1 MPIFISKLWNK
12 QDKNKNTCERKE
24 FTKFYC
30 TKHEKNK
37 MNLWLEDVFK
47 IGVEQIKGYES
58 PMSYLYFFGELVQL
72 TFDLVQLLVDWKWIK
87 NELGVK

>member
-1 MPIFISKLWNK
+1 
-12 QDKNKNTCERKE
+12 
-24 FTKFYC
+24 
-30 TKHEKNK
+30 

-58 PMSYLYFFGELVQL
+58 PMSYLYLYFLRELAQS

-87 NELGVK
+87 NELGVN

>member
-1 MPIFISKLWNK
+1 
-12 QDKNKNTCERKE
+12 
-24 FTKFYC
+24 
-30 TKHEKNK
+30 

-72 TFDLVQLLVDWKWIK
+72 TFDLVQLLVD
-87 NELGVK
+87 